1 MNNEKKVRKEIMLES
16 MSSSVASVSTGIAFL
31 YTVLAG
37 VFGFIISLT
46 YLKTGKVSKNF
57 ARTLIILPILVC
69 VVMLV
74 VNGNLGTSVAIVGA
88 FGLIRFRSLQGNSR
102 DIAFVFFA
110 MSIGLICSVGDI
122 PFAAG
127 VTILVSVVLIV
138 LNVLHYAE
146 VKTEE
151 KELKV
156 TMPENLDYMSLLDD
170 LMERYTMRNKMVRV
184 KTTNMGSLYEITYFI
199 QLREA
204 AKEKEFLDEIRCRN
218 GNLTVICGRR
228 DYNTAEEL

>member
-1 MNNEKKVRKEIMLES
+1 MLES
-16 MSSSVASVSTGIAFL
+16 LLSASTSSVASVTTGMAFI
-31 YTVLAG
+31 YTILAG
-37 VFGFIISLT
+37 VLGLVISLT

-88 FGLIRFRSLQGNSR
+88 FSLIRFRSLQGNSR

-110 MSIGLICSVGDI
+110 MSIGLICSIGDI
-122 PFAAG
+122 LFAMGITA
-127 VTILVSVVLIV
+127 LVCVVLIV
-138 LNVLHYAE
+138 LNLIHYAE

-156 TMPENLDYMSLLDD
+156 TMPENLDYMNLLGD
-170 LMERYTMRNKMVRV
+170 LMERYTTNYKMARV
-184 KTTNMGSLYEITYFI
+184 KTTNMGSLYEITYVI

-204 AKEKEFLDEIRCRN
+204 AKEKEFLDAIRCRN

-228 DYNTAEEL
+228 DYNAVEEL

>member
-1 MNNEKKVRKEIMLES
+1 MLES
-16 MSSSVASVSTGIAFL
+16 LLSASTSNVASVSTGIAFL

-37 VFGFIISLT
+37 LLGVVISLT

-88 FGLIRFRSLQGNSR
+88 FSLIRFRSLQGNSR

-110 MSIGLICSVGDI
+110 MSIGLTCSIGDI

-127 VTILVSVVLIV
+127 ITVLVCAVLIV
-138 LNVLHYAE
+138 LNLIHYGE

-156 TMPENLDYMSLLDD
+156 TMPENLDYMNLLDD
-170 LMERYTMRNKMVRV
+170 LMERYTTKHKMVRV

-199 QLREA
+199 QLKDET
-204 AKEKEFLDEIRCRN
+204 KEKELLDAVRCRN
-218 GNLTVICGRR
+218 GNLTVVCGRR
-228 DYNTAEEL
+228 DYNTVDEL